1 MRAAVLATVRPVIF
15 ALCVAA
21 LLAPCAGFGKTLG
34 FAVTSWYT
42 AIYESR
48 FIDECPDGFNVGYDE
63 IWWRGLSKADRARLT
78 NNGLRTRESRF
89 ADAIHRGPN
98 GEDTCIQPTAVTDPP
113 LMTAEGGTSFGMNLD
128 GTADGHATPKSC
140 PHHKFTGVDGTP
152 AVDDQLYRV
161 LGCVFGFR
169 SHGSYEMQA
178 NEARK
183 TDGQGMILIEITGV
197 EDPRN
202 SPDVR
207 VSFYRGLGAFALN
220 GSGNFVP
227 FASYR
232 IDGANGSQRYG
243 STVRGKIEN
252 GVLTTESADVHIPF
266 YGNHTYMNQLFR
278 DFRLRLE
285 IAPDG
290 AAASGLA
297 AGYYSVDQLMFYIGG
312 LGPIQ
317 STGYSNCP
325 SIYVAAHELA
335 DGYPDPETGECTA
348 LSAAYN
354 VQGVAAFVIHPSM
367 EASDG
372 ESAPGPLQRLSSY
385 LRSVFRLAATT
396 R

>member
-1 MRAAVLATVRPVIF
+1 MLALVRTLTF
-15 ALCVAA
+15 ALCLSTVG
-21 LLAPCAGFGKTLG
+21 APSAGFAKTLG

-48 FIDECPDGFNVGYDE
+48 FIDECPEGFNLGYDE
-63 IWWRGLSKADRARLT
+63 IWWRALSKPDRARLT
-78 NNGLRTRESRF
+78 NNGLRTRESRY
-89 ADAIHRGPN
+89 AEAIHRGPN
-98 GEDTCIQPTAVTDPP
+98 GEDICIEPTVVSDPP
-113 LMTAEGGTSFGMNLD
+113 LIRAEGGTSFGMNLD
-128 GTADGHATPKSC
+128 GTTDGRATPKSC
-140 PHHKFTGVDGTP
+140 PHGKFTGVDGTP
-152 AVDDQLYRV
+152 GVDDQLYRV

-183 TDGQGMILIEITGV
+183 TDGRGMILIEITGV

-202 SPDVR
+202 SPDVH
-207 VSFYRGLGAFALN
+207 VSFYRGLGTFALN
-220 GSGNFVP
+220 GGADFVP

-232 IDGANGSQRYG
+232 IDEAKGSPRYG

-252 GVLTTESADVHIPF
+252 GVLTTESGDVHIPF

-290 AAASGLA
+290 ALASGLA
-297 AGYYSVDQLMFYIGG
+297 AGYYGVDQLMFYVGG

-354 VQGVAAFVIHPSM
+354 LKAVAAFVIHP
-367 EASDG
+367 G
-372 ESAPGPLQRLSSY
+372 TESNGGSTPGTLQRLGSY
-385 LRSVFRLAATT
+385 IRSVFRMTAAAP
-396 R
+396 